1 MAPFT
6 TGETASSAA
15 SPAAVP
21 STVPAGPPA
30 AVPAAAPAPA
40 AVLAEAAA
48 FAEAAPA
55 KAEAAPM
62 PLSIPPSRLS
72 EILVSSGKLHLL
84 AYRNTLRICI
94 DFAHTLRYN
103 KNEVRFMASVNIS
116 IRTDSELKAQ
126 AESILSQLG
135 MTMNGTINMFLQ
147 QIVRDKAVPLSLS
160 LSSEQA
166 LYADLLY
173 AQTDRAKGYMGRTGD
188 EVLSDMDKIIAEA
201 EREMK

>member
-6 TGETASSAA
+6 TGETANLAA
-15 SPAAVP
+15 NPAAAP

-40 AVLAEAAA
+40 AALAEAVAL
-48 FAEAAPA
+48 AEAAPA

-72 EILVSSGKLHLL
+72 EALGPTDKLHLL
-84 AYRNTLRICI
+84 AYHNTLRICI

-103 KNEVRFMASVNIS
+103 RIEVISMASVNMS

-135 MTMNGTINMFLQ
+135 MSMNGTINMFLQ

-173 AQTDRAKGYMGRTGD
+173 AQADRAKGYVGRTGD
-188 EVLSDMDKIIAEA
+188 EVLADMDRIIAEV
-201 EREMK
+201 EGETV